1 MTVIGQPLDRVDGDA
16 KTTGAARFAAEHSHP
31 GLTHAALVHATIA
44 RGRITALDT
53 AAATAV
59 PGVVAVLTHRNAPPL
74 QPPPEI
80 NPLDFNTLFT
90 GTFVRYLGT
99 DEVHWD
105 GEPIAVVVAETL
117 AAAQEA
123 AALVRVEY
131 ETSDAAV
138 DFAAAEPGAWP
149 QPDSPLTQGEAGKGD
164 AEAALAVAP
173 VAVDLRFTTPQHQ
186 HNAIEPHA
194 TTAVWDGDRLTVHD
208 STQSIDWFRTHLA
221 VSFGVPTENVRV
233 LAPFVGGAFG
243 GKGSIWPGTV
253 LAALAARATGRP
265 VRLALTREGVY
276 RTVGG
281 RTPSIQR
288 VALGATRDGRL
299 TSLVHTSTS
308 RIGHVGGIP
317 EQITEQSRHAYAA
330 DNLLTRQLLVQLDLV
345 SNAFMRA
352 PGAAIGS
359 FALESAIDELA
370 YELDV
375 DPVELR
381 MRNEPDVN
389 PLDGREFA
397 RRRQREVYARG
408 AARFGW
414 HERSPRPGTTRDGR
428 WLVGTGVASAYH
440 PSYQFPAD
448 VTVRLSADGT
458 VLLRCGFQE
467 MGMGA
472 ATAQAQVAA
481 DALGVPV
488 DAVRVEYG
496 DSALPPSPGA
506 NVSIQTAS
514 IAGAVLEATA
524 EIKRSLSALAERTG
538 GDSPAEIIRNA
549 GVPHVEAAVGPETPA
564 GRMTGSERFMAM
576 MMRDQHVVR
585 AATGAHFCEV
595 RVDPETCEVRV
606 SRWVGVF
613 DIGTVVNPKTAG
625 SQLRGGIVMGLG
637 MALSEQALVDPR
649 TGRIMNPSLAE
660 YHVPVHADVPPIDVS
675 FLDEPDPTM
684 PFGIRGAGEVGITGA
699 AAAVA
704 NAVRHAT
711 GKRVRDL
718 PITLDKLL

>member
-1 MTVIGQPLDRVDGDA
+1 MSAIGQPVDRVDGHV
-16 KTTGAARFAAEHSHP
+16 KTTGKARFAAEHPHP
-31 GLTHAALVHATIA
+31 GLTHAAIVHATIA
-44 RGRITALDT
+44 RGRITTLDT
-53 AAATAV
+53 DAAVAV

-74 QPPPEI
+74 RPAPEV

-90 GTFVRYLGT
+90 GTSVRYLDT

-105 GEPIAVVVAETL
+105 GQPIAVVVAETP
-117 AAAQEA
+117 AAAREA
-123 AALVRVEY
+123 AALVRAEY
-131 ETSDAAV
+131 RTSDSSV

-149 QPDSPLTQGEAGKGD
+149 EPNGALTQGEAGKGD

-208 STQSIDWFRTHLA
+208 STQSIDWSRTLLA
-221 VSFGVPTENVRV
+221 ASFAVPAANVRV
-233 LAPFVGGAFG
+233 IAPFVGGAFG
-243 GKGSIWPGTV
+243 GKGAVWPGTV

-265 VRLALTREGVY
+265 VRLSLTREGVY

-299 TSLVHTSTS
+299 TALVHTSTS
-308 RIGHVGGIP
+308 RIGRVGGIP
-317 EQITEQSRHAYAA
+317 EQITEQSRHSYAA
-330 DNLLTRQLLVQLDLV
+330 DTILTRQHLVQLDLL

-359 FALESAIDELA
+359 FALECAIDELA
-370 YELDV
+370 SELEM
-375 DPVELR
+375 DPVDLR

-397 RRRQREVYARG
+397 RRAQREAYARG

-414 HERSPRPGTTRDGR
+414 HERTPRPGSMRDGR
-428 WLVGTGVASAYH
+428 WLVGLGVASAYH
-440 PSYQFPAD
+440 PSYRFPAD
-448 VTVRLSADGT
+448 VAVRLSADGT
-458 VLLRCGFQE
+458 VLVRCGFQE

-472 ATAQAQVAA
+472 ATAQAQIAA

-496 DSALPPSPGA
+496 DSALPASPGA
-506 NVSIQTAS
+506 NVSVQTAS
-514 IAGAVLEATA
+514 IAGAVLEAAA
-524 EIKRSLSALAERTG
+524 EIGRSLRAMAQRTG
-538 GDSPAEIIRNA
+538 GDSPAGIIGNA
-549 GVPHVEAAVGPETPA
+549 GAPHVEAVVGPGA
-564 GRMTGSERFMAM
+564 ATGTERFLAM
-576 MMRDQHVVR
+576 MTRDRHLIR

-637 MALSEQALVDPR
+637 MALSEQTLVDPR
-649 TGRIMNPSLAE
+649 TGRIMNPGLAE

-675 FLDEPDPTM
+675 FVDEPDPSM

-704 NAVRHAT
+704 NAVHHAT

-718 PITLDKLL
+718 PITVDKLL